1 MHTEWKEA
9 SNVLAH
15 EIGSIDDRSSFRP
28 ITFESDPLKAF
39 TSCVR
44 DSIFTFLNKNN
55 IIEVEIQQGFT
66 PKVSGV
72 L

>member
-1 MHTEWKEA
+1 MPTEWKEA
-9 SNVLAH
+9 SNVLAN
-15 EIGSIDDRSSFRP
+15 EKGSNDDPSSFRP
-28 ITFESDPLKAF
+28 ITFKSHPLKAF

-44 DSIFTFLNKNN
+44 DSIFTFLKENN
-55 IIEVEIQQGFT
+55 IIEVEIQEGFT